1 MKYCQK
7 MNTVSFNKQNQDN
20 GPRSSLDNPIKKFL
34 FLILF
39 KSVNLFAKYAIPL
52 KCYKYSFFLFCS
64 LMARRSIVSRVNKN
78 SRDTLRHSAKN
89 NDVRQWST
97 QSKSYSMADFNY
109 RISNSVGKH
118 FRYGQH
124 FKLHRR
130 HQTWER
136 FLQSKIAF
144 IVVLWRSL
152 FCFTSNC
159 VLYSCYFVSLS
170 LPLHLS
176 GLSKSLYVNLL
187 ESLADY

>member
-1 MKYCQK
+1 MILLLVC
-7 MNTVSFNKQNQDN
+7 
-20 GPRSSLDNPIKKFL
+20 SSLDNPIKRFL

-39 KSVNLFAKYAIPL
+39 KSVNVFAKYAIHL
-52 KCYKYSFFLFCS
+52 KCYKYSSFFFCS
-64 LMARRSIVSRVNKN
+64 LMARRSIVSRVNKI

-144 IVVLWRSL
+144 IIVLWRSL
-152 FCFTSNC
+152 FCLICNC
-159 VLYSCYFVSLS
+159 VLFFSCSVSLFFAFTF
-170 LPLHLS
+170 
-176 GLSKSLYVNLL
+176 GFI
-187 ESLADY
+187 